1 MTERDIIRLFLDR
14 NEEAIQAVDEKYGR
28 QMNILARH
36 ILHSQEDAEECCN
49 DTLLKLWNSIPPDI
63 PRRLYSYIMQI
74 LRRTALD
81 RLDWIMAKKRH
92 SEVIP
97 ITEELENILCEPA
110 KNMDEEELLN
120 FIKGIKLD
128 TLVDN
133 LEKAGVP
140 EEYYQTLSEVSDALA
155 SGDDYEI
162 YNALSTLMYGTSYD
176 SYGYDDYDYDDY
188 DYDYP
193 DFSSMTYDEFADY
206 YRENYDSEASDEDIE
221 YYYDL
226 FQY

>member
-110 KNMDEEELLN
+110 KNMDEEEILKKIEA
-120 FIKGIKLD
+120 FLD
-128 TLVDN
+128 AQGKKNRILFVRRYFYSDTIEQIAEEYGMSRNNVSVTLHRIRGRLRDY
-133 LEKAGVP
+133 LEKEGVN
-140 EEYYQTLSEVSDALA
+140 L
-155 SGDDYEI
+155 
-162 YNALSTLMYGTSYD
+162 
-176 SYGYDDYDYDDY
+176 
-188 DYDYP
+188 
-193 DFSSMTYDEFADY
+193 
-206 YRENYDSEASDEDIE
+206 
-221 YYYDL
+221 
-226 FQY
+226 